1 MQPAFF
7 VLRMNYTL
15 QISGCQG
22 FLGYFF
28 HFRVEFS
35 AMIRYNRPMD
45 LKKLLQLALLTG
57 VSMILFLV
65 EAQIPPLVPVPG
77 VKLGLPN
84 IAVVFALY
92 RLRTRTASA
101 ISLLRVALAAL
112 LFGSVL
118 SLAYSAAGA
127 VCSFAVMWLLRRS
140 GRFGCT
146 GVSVA
151 GAVVHNLAQI
161 AAAALLLET
170 ASLTWYIPVLCLSG
184 TIAGVCIGLLSALLI
199 ERIPKR

>member
-1 MQPAFF
+1 
-7 VLRMNYTL
+7 MNEKTK
-15 QISGCQG
+15 
-22 FLGYFF
+22 
-28 HFRVEFS
+28 RV
-35 AMIRYNRPMD
+35 A
-45 LKKLLQLALLTG
+45 LTGLLIALAL
-57 VSMILFLV
+57 ILSYL
-65 EAQIPPLVPVPG
+65 ESLVPLSFAVPG

-92 RLRTRTASA
+92 RLRTRTAAA

-184 TIAGVCIGLLSALLI
+184 TIAGVCIGLLSALLV